1 MNRFAV
7 ALVTAAALAFA
18 PALIPTVQAKPGQGA
33 SNVQIPITGL
43 VRGTSG
49 APTTGPAGTFEGT
62 FTLLKFV
69 NNGGTLVAV
78 GTIAGVAKD
87 AAGTVLATGL
97 QTVALPVSKGGTA
110 TAGVASAAA
119 AAPVIAAA
127 SCPILNLVLGPLH
140 LDLLGLVVDLNQVVL
155 NITAVPGAG
164 NLLGNLLC
172 AVAGLLDPGP
182 LANLLNQILDI
193 LNGIVGGL

>member
-7 ALVTAAALAFA
+7 ALMTAVALAFA
-18 PALIPTVQAKPGQGA
+18 PVLTPAAVQAKQPQ
-33 SNVQIPITGL
+33 SSSSVQMP
-43 VRGTSG
+43 VVGTVPSTTG
-49 APTTGPAGTFEGT
+49 APGSFVGT

-69 NNGGTLVAV
+69 NVNGTVMAV
-78 GTIAGVAKD
+78 GTIAGTATD
-87 AAGTVLATGL
+87 AAGAVIATGL
-97 QTVALPVSKGGTA
+97 QTVSVPVSTGG
-110 TAGVASAAA
+110 AAKT
-119 AAPVIAAA
+119 AAPAIAAA

-172 AVAGLLDPGP
+172 AVTGLLDQPGP

-193 LNGIVGGL
+193 LNGILGGL